1 MKRKVAI
8 ATVVAMMLGLTACGN
23 ADTKQ
28 TVSTAQESQAQ
39 TAESAASTEQPQ
51 APTEPTEVVWWTYFG
66 DTNIGYLQNVIDA
79 FNESQ
84 QNYHVTIE
92 YQGKQSEMNAKIQS
106 TAQQDLPALF
116 SGAVE
121 NVAMYANADYCAD
134 LQQYI
139 DKDTDGWKELED
151 TWDAIRS
158 AYCDNEGNQI
168 GYPIGYSYPG
178 VYYNADMFKEAGIDP
193 ASVKSY
199 SDLYEVSKKLVDGGY
214 TKYGI
219 GFHADGFYFNA
230 ALGREGL
237 QAYDNNNGLGADAIT
252 KCLYTSDEK
261 VDAAITNMLGVYQ
274 KLHAENLCVPYG
286 SDYQAEII
294 PQLASG
300 DCAMMMGVVSMTTK
314 VLDSVNGA
322 FEVGIL
328 PMLSATEDGKRTGEP
343 AGGTGTFI
351 GNNGNADQMQGAYE
365 FIKFASTGD
374 QAAYFATQTGYLA
387 PNQEAYQS
395 DVYQD
400 YVKNTFPAVSTIYES
415 LAASDDSAT
424 NPYIPISNEMKAA
437 NSLAIETVAADPKA
451 DIQGVIKTAQESI
464 QEAIDLYNQSN
475 Q

>member
-1 MKRKVAI
+1 MTKKVALI
-8 ATVVAMMLGLTACGN
+8 VAAAMMAGLTGCGN
-23 ADTKQ
+23 GEVTQ
-28 TVSTAQESQAQ
+28 TAGTTQEAQAQ
-39 TAESAASTEQPQ
+39 ASAAQTTTTEQTQP
-51 APTEPTEVVWWTYFG
+51 AGEPAEVVWWTYFG

-84 QNYHVTIE
+84 QDYHVTIE

-106 TAQQDLPALF
+106 TAQEDLPALF

-134 LQQYI
+134 LQQFI
-139 DKDTDGWKELED
+139 DKDTEGWKELDD

-158 AYCDNEGNQI
+158 AYCDNEGNQV

-178 VYYNADMFKEAGIDP
+178 VYYNADMFKEAGIDL

-274 KLHAENLCVPYG
+274 KLHAESLCVPYG

-314 VLDSVNGA
+314 VLRS
-322 FEVGIL
+322 E
-328 PMLSATEDGKRTGEP
+328 ERR
-343 AGGTGTFI
+343 
-351 GNNGNADQMQGAYE
+351 
-365 FIKFASTGD
+365 
-374 QAAYFATQTGYLA
+374 
-387 PNQEAYQS
+387 
-395 DVYQD
+395 
-400 YVKNTFPAVSTIYES
+400 
-415 LAASDDSAT
+415 
-424 NPYIPISNEMKAA
+424 
-437 NSLAIETVAADPKA
+437 
-451 DIQGVIKTAQESI
+451 
-464 QEAIDLYNQSN
+464 
-475 Q
+475 